1 MKSQGPITGSY
12 NEGWTASPFLPCP
25 ARKGK
30 GVEAG
35 KEEMVCETQ
44 ILKKKGGEG
53 KPGMTSLT
61 KRSPKDCWKLI

>member
-1 MKSQGPITGSY
+1 
-12 NEGWTASPFLPCP
+12 
-25 ARKGK
+25 
-30 GVEAG
+30 VEAG